1 MDYQLWHELQML
13 LFREARLLD
22 ERRFEEWLDM
32 FTDDVIYWMPER
44 VNPPVGSAFEDTITK
59 PGELA
64 LFEETKETLRTRVAR
79 QRTGLAWS
87 EEPPS
92 RTRRL
97 ITNVEV
103 EVGTNEGEI
112 RVRSNFMLYR
122 TQRERDEEIFVGC
135 RDDVLRRTDDGWK
148 IARRT
153 ILLDQVV
160 LSAKNLSSFF

>member
-1 MDYQLWHELQML
+1 MDYQLWYELQML

-32 FTDDVIYWMPER
+32 FTDDVIYWMPAR

-87 EEPPS
+87 EEPQS

-103 EVGTNEGEI
+103 EVSANDGEI
-112 RVRSNFMLYR
+112 RARSNFMLYR
-122 TQRERDEEIFVGC
+122 TQRERDEEIFIGC
-135 RDDVLRRTDDGWK
+135 RDDILRRTDHGWK
-148 IARRT
+148 IAQRT

-160 LSAKNLSSFF
+160 ISAKNLSSFF